1 MPTPPMLVLD
11 TPPRW
16 RGWLIVGALHALML
30 LWLGQ
35 AQRPLSSLERTRPL
49 SQPGS
54 TLRMIT
60 IQLPPIAS
68 RDQPADKSSGAARRP
83 ATEPMRHRLAGAEAA
98 ASDKQ
103 ARGATSALVQPPH
116 AQDRTA
122 RQRPTA
128 TDTPRATAP
137 IDAAPLPAPVMPSD
151 AAPLAA
157 TASASAAAAP
167 PPAAS
172 SAASGPSGR
181 ELMDGAA
188 TRLAVRQSTRG
199 APLLSERADQ
209 ASQAPE
215 RLDASARLG
224 REIKDAG
231 AGDCLKGEYAGGGMG
246 LLSAPFLLLAQA
258 RGKCA
263 K

>member
-1 MPTPPMLVLD
+1 
-11 TPPRW
+11 
-16 RGWLIVGALHALML
+16 
-30 LWLGQ
+30 
-35 AQRPLSSLERTRPL
+35 
-49 SQPGS
+49 
-54 TLRMIT
+54 
-60 IQLPPIAS
+60 
-68 RDQPADKSSGAARRP
+68 
-83 ATEPMRHRLAGAEAA
+83 
-98 ASDKQ
+98 
-103 ARGATSALVQPPH
+103 
-116 AQDRTA
+116 
-122 RQRPTA
+122 
-128 TDTPRATAP
+128 
-137 IDAAPLPAPVMPSD
+137 
-151 AAPLAA
+151 
-157 TASASAAAAP
+157 
-167 PPAAS
+167 
-172 SAASGPSGR
+172 
-181 ELMDGAA
+181 MDGAA